1 MAQRKPPK
9 KKATPRRVS
18 PLKPGLSGARNWA
31 NAHVRA
37 ASYSRKSMMRLIGTG
52 VFVCLFILAGALW
65 LGGFVPTLKATGTQ
79 FTKQRLM
86 KMGFVVEYVDVV
98 GEGRIAELQ
107 VRNALGVQTGDYL
120 FDMDIENAQSR
131 VQSLN
136 WVDTAIVR
144 RLWPNRIV
152 VHVNERA
159 PYALWQDGGVFKLVD
174 AGGTQIRAANITEF
188 NNLPL
193 IVGAGAPEHAQA
205 FLNIIG
211 ANEAI
216 RHRVQSVIY
225 VNQRRWDIVLKDT
238 GLRILLPAHNFE
250 NTLLQLAQYHEKYGV
265 LDLALDRIDLRVDGR
280 LVLRPVQSDRQ
291 GPKSGEEGLGNG
303 FF

>member
-9 KKATPRRVS
+9 KKVTPRRVS

-52 VFVCLFILAGALW
+52 VFVFLFILTGALW

-86 KMGFVVEYVDVV
+86 KMGFVVKYVDVV

-107 VRNALGVQTGDYL
+107 VRNALGVHEGDYL

-152 VHVNERA
+152 VHINERV

-174 AGGTQIRAANITEF
+174 ASGVQIEAANITEF

-193 IVGAGAPEHAQA
+193 VVGAGAPEFAQV
-205 FLNIIG
+205 FLNII
-211 ANEAI
+211 ATNATL
-216 RHRVQSVIY
+216 HQRVQSVVY

-238 GLRILLPAHNFE
+238 GLRILLPTNNLEDALNR
-250 NTLLQLAQYHEKYGV
+250 LGQYHEKYGV
-265 LDLALDRIDLRVDGR
+265 LDLELDCIDLRVDGR
-280 LVLRPVQSDRQ
+280 LILRPVQPDTKA
-291 GPKSGEEGLGNG
+291 PKRGKRA
-303 FF
+303 